1 MTEAST
7 AKIPDVITYDPEAAR
22 RALPFDPFDTD
33 FHADPFP
40 YHRKTREESGRAF
53 RTPGGIVAVYGYEEA
68 AAVMKDPRF
77 GWGVNPMV
85 ADQFVE
91 NPASGESGR
100 ILMFMDPPDHTRIR
114 GLVSKAFTPKMIADL
129 RPKAARYAEEL
140 LDQAFAESPDGR
152 VDLQQVL
159 SRPLPARVLSDM
171 MDIPEHYHPLFFAN
185 TMESGRGLDPGFT
198 LTDEQK
204 TGRNGARDV
213 FINAGIEMVAARRE
227 APGDDLISEL
237 ARAEQEGDRLS
248 EWELAML
255 LMNLLAAG
263 FGATAALIGNQVY
276 NLLSHPAQFAWLRE
290 NPDRVPAAVEELLRY
305 DSTLAMV
312 TRTALEDADVAGIP
326 VRAGEY
332 VAVMMAAANRD
343 PAAFD
348 DPERLDITREQT
360 RNLGFGHGI
369 HFCVAAPIA
378 RMIGQ
383 EALAALIRRDVRLD
397 DSRRVERWPGI
408 SLRVIGE
415 LPVVLGPVGDAD
427 PV

>member
-1 MTEAST
+1 MSEAAT
-7 AKIPDVITYDPEAAR
+7 AKIPDVITYNPEVAR
-22 RALPFDPFDTD
+22 RTLPFDPFDPD

-40 YHRKTREESGRAF
+40 YYRKIREQSGSAF
-53 RTPGGIVAVYGYEEA
+53 RTGGGIVAVFGYEEA
-68 AAVMKDPRF
+68 AAVMKDHRF

-114 GLVSKAFTPKMIADL
+114 GLVSKAFTPKMMNLL
-129 RPKAARYAEEL
+129 RPKAAQYAREL
-140 LDQAFAESPDGR
+140 LAKAVEESPDGR
-152 VDLQQVL
+152 VDLQEVL

-198 LTDEQK
+198 LTEDQK
-204 TGRNGARDV
+204 AGRNAARDV
-213 FINAGIEMVAARRE
+213 FINAGIELVAARRAE
-227 APGDDLISEL
+227 PGDDLISEL
-237 ARAEQEGDRLS
+237 TRAEQEGDRLS

-276 NLLSHPAQFAWLRE
+276 NLLSHPEQVEWLRSH
-290 NPDRVPAAVEELLRY
+290 PDHVPSAVEELLRY

-332 VAVMMAAANRD
+332 VVVMMAAANRD

-348 DPERLDITREQT
+348 DPERLDVSRVQS

-369 HFCVAAPIA
+369 HFCVAAPVA
-378 RMIGQ
+378 RMIAQ
-383 EALAALIRRDVRLD
+383 EALAALLEYDVRLD
-397 DSRRVERWPGI
+397 DEPVERWPGV
-408 SLRVIGE
+408 SLRVIGK
-415 LPVVLGPVGDAD
+415 LPIVIAPCASA
-427 PV
+427 

>member
-1 MTEAST
+1 MGEAAT
-7 AKIPDVITYDPEAAR
+7 AKTPDVITYNPEVAR
-22 RALPFDPFDTD
+22 QALPFDPFDPD

-40 YHRKTREESGRAF
+40 YYRKIREQSGSAF
-53 RTPGGIVAVYGYEEA
+53 RTPGGIVAVFGYEEA
-68 AAVMKDPRF
+68 AAVMKDHRF

-114 GLVSKAFTPKMIADL
+114 GLVSKAFTPKMMNRL
-129 RPKAARYAEEL
+129 RPKAAQYAREL
-140 LDQAFAESPDGR
+140 LAKAVEESPDGR
-152 VDLQQVL
+152 VDLQEVL
-159 SRPLPARVLSDM
+159 SRPLPAKVLNDM

-198 LTDEQK
+198 LTEDQK
-204 TGRNGARDV
+204 AGRNAARDV
-213 FINAGIEMVAARRE
+213 FINAGIELVAARRAE
-227 APGDDLISEL
+227 PGDDLISEL
-237 ARAEQEGDRLS
+237 TRAEQEGDRLS

-276 NLLSHPAQFAWLRE
+276 NLLSHPEQLEWLRAH
-290 NPDRVPAAVEELLRY
+290 PDHVPSAVEELLRY

-332 VAVMMAAANRD
+332 VVVMMAAANRD

-348 DPERLDITREQT
+348 DPERLDVSRTQS

-369 HFCVAAPIA
+369 HFCVAAPVA
-378 RMIGQ
+378 RMIAQ
-383 EALAALIRRDVRLD
+383 EALAALLEYDLRLD
-397 DSRRVERWPGI
+397 GEPVERWPGV
-408 SLRVIGE
+408 SLRVIGK
-415 LPVVLGPVGDAD
+415 LPTVITSPVST
-427 PV
+427 

>member
-1 MTEAST
+1 MGDAAT
-7 AKIPDVITYDPEAAR
+7 AKIPDVITYDPEVAR
-22 RALPFDPFDTD
+22 QALPFDPFDPD

-40 YHRKTREESGRAF
+40 YYRKIREQSGPAF
-53 RTPGGIVAVYGYEEA
+53 RTEGGIVAVFGYEEA

-114 GLVSKAFTPKMIADL
+114 GLVSKAFTPKMMNLL
-129 RPKAARYAEEL
+129 RPKAARYAREL
-140 LDQAFAESPDGR
+140 LAKAVEESPDGR
-152 VDLQQVL
+152 VDLQEVL
-159 SRPLPARVLSDM
+159 SRPLPAKVLSDM

-198 LTDEQK
+198 LTEEQK
-204 TGRNGARDV
+204 TGRNAARDV
-213 FINAGIEMVAARRE
+213 FINAGIELVAARRA

-237 ARAEQEGDRLS
+237 TRAEQEGDRLS

-276 NLLSHPAQFAWLRE
+276 NLLAHPEQAEWLRSHP
-290 NPDRVPAAVEELLRY
+290 DHVPSAVEELLRY

-326 VRAGEY
+326 VRTGEY
-332 VAVMMAAANRD
+332 VVVMMAAANRD

-348 DPERLDITREQT
+348 DPERLDVSRAQS

-369 HFCVAAPIA
+369 HFCVAAPVA
-378 RMIGQ
+378 RMIAQ
-383 EALAALIRRDVRLD
+383 EALAALLEYDVRLGD
-397 DSRRVERWPGI
+397 EPVERWPGI
-408 SLRVIGE
+408 SLRVIGK
-415 LPVVLGPVGDAD
+415 LPVVITPAASA
-427 PV
+427 

>member
-1 MTEAST
+1 MSEAST
-7 AKIPDVITYDPEAAR
+7 VKLPDVITYNPEVAR
-22 RALPFDPFDTD
+22 QALPFDPFDPD

-40 YHRKTREESGRAF
+40 YYRKIREEAGSAF
-53 RTPGGIVAVYGYEEA
+53 RTAGGVVAVFGYEEA
-68 AAVMKDPRF
+68 ASVMKDPRF

-114 GLVSKAFTPKMIADL
+114 GLVSKAFTPKMINVL

-140 LDQAFAESPDGR
+140 LAKALEESPDGR
-152 VDLQQVL
+152 IDLQQAL
-159 SRPLPARVLSDM
+159 SRPLPGKVLSDM
-171 MDIPEHYHPLFFAN
+171 MDIPAHYHPLFFAN

-204 TGRNGARDV
+204 AGRNAARDV
-213 FINAGIEMVAARRE
+213 FINAGIELVAARR
-227 APGDDLISEL
+227 ADPGDDLISDL
-237 ARAEQEGDRLS
+237 VRAEQEGDRLS

-255 LMNLLAAG
+255 MMNLLAAG

-276 NLLSHPAQFAWLRE
+276 NLLSHPEQLTWLRSH
-290 NPDRVPAAVEELLRY
+290 PDHTSAAVEELLRY
-305 DSTLAMV
+305 DSALAMV

-332 VAVMMAAANRD
+332 VVVMLAAANRD

-348 DPERLDITREQT
+348 APERLDVTRPGT

-369 HFCVAAPIA
+369 HFCVAAPVA
-378 RMIGQ
+378 RMIAQ
-383 EALAALIRRDVRLD
+383 EALAALIKHDVRLD
-397 DSRRVERWPGI
+397 ETRQVVRWPGI

-415 LPVVLGPVGDAD
+415 LPIVLGPVVGS
-427 PV
+427 